1 MQSVGPQELDQWRRD
16 VSRPAPA
23 LLDVRDPWEH
33 ERCLIEG
40 SVALPMSQVV
50 AKLDELDRDRDWVVI
65 CHHGM
70 RSMQVA
76 MYMERSG
83 FPRVFNLQGGVDA
96 WARMVDP
103 AMSRY

>member
-16 VSRPAPA
+16 ASRPAPA

-76 MYMERSG
+76 MFLERQGCSKLI
-83 FPRVFNLQGGVDA
+83 NLAGGVA
-96 WARMVDP
+96 QWAQQVDP
-103 AMSRY
+103 SMPQY

>member
-1 MQSVGPQELDQWRRD
+1 MQQILPAQLDEWLRD
-16 VSRPAPA
+16 ASRPQPV
-23 LLDVRDPWEH
+23 LLDVREPH
-33 ERCLIEG
+33 EFQYCALAG
-40 SVALPMSQVV
+40 SLSMPMASVPARQQ
-50 AKLDELDRDRDWVVI
+50 ELDPDAETVVI

-96 WARMVDP
+96 WARMVDSTM
-103 AMSRY
+103 ARY